1 MPLAA
6 GARLGPYEIL
16 DLVGAGGMGE
26 VYRARDPR
34 LGRDVAVKVLPAEV
48 GADPER
54 LRRFEQEA
62 RAVAALNHPNI
73 LTVFDIGTH
82 EGTPYVV
89 MELLQGETLR
99 EMTSRRAPTQRQ
111 VLSFLVQAAQGLEA
125 AHAKGIVHRDV
136 KPENVFVTT
145 DGRVKVLDFG
155 LAKVAARLTSES
167 GEATESSPT
176 DAGLVVGTVGYMS
189 PEQVRGLAVD
199 PRTDV
204 FSFGVVLY
212 ELLGGKH
219 PFRRET
225 TVGDADGDPGGDAG
239 GAVDGG
245 AGDSAGGVGDRAS
258 VPGEGAGGEVRL
270 GARRAGGAGGRPGG
284 AGGVGGASGG
294 GGAEPVPGPRELH
307 GEGRGP
313 LLRPGG
319 RDQGP
324 LAAPAEPQAPGGDR
338 PLGDGQDVL
347 RARGCRSRP
356 ARGLGRRR
364 ARRRG
369 RARPWGSPR
378 R

>member
-1 MPLAA
+1 
-6 GARLGPYEIL
+6 
-16 DLVGAGGMGE
+16 MGE

-34 LGRDVAVKVLPAEV
+34 LGRDVAVKVLPAEI
-48 GADPER
+48 GAEPER

-62 RAVAALNHPNI
+62 RAVAVLNHPNI
-73 LTVFDIGTH
+73 LTVFDVGAH
-82 EGTPYVV
+82 EDAPYVV

-155 LAKVAARLTSES
+155 LAKVAGRLTNDS

-199 PRTDV
+199 ARTDV

-225 TVGDADGDPGGDAG
+225 MVGTLTAILEETPVELSALGRGVAPAVSGIVRRCLEKGREERYGTARCTRSRTCAPSATPRPPPAG
-239 GAVDGG
+239 RSTSPPSR
-245 AGDSAGGVGDRAS
+245 AGRTSR
-258 VPGEGAGGEVRL
+258 PGEGPASPVGRP
-270 GARRAGGAGGRPGG
+270 RRA
-284 AGGVGGASGG
+284 V
-294 GGAEPVPGPRELH
+294 
-307 GEGRGP
+307 
-313 LLRPGG
+313 
-319 RDQGP
+319 
-324 LAAPAEPQAPGGDR
+324 LA
-338 PLGDGQDVL
+338 
-347 RARGCRSRP
+347 
-356 ARGLGRRR
+356 
-364 ARRRG
+364 
-369 RARPWGSPR
+369 
-378 R
+378 